1 MDVVR
6 AVLLLDKTVMEL
18 ILRLLNSE
26 DEREGGRERRGKIVK
41 RRWLLRVQFSI
52 QQRDSILSESISGSI
67 ATKRKLQSFIASV
80 GRCALFLHHVFG
92 TPTTAIPFY

>member
-26 DEREGGRERRGKIVK
+26 DEREGGRKRGEEK
-41 RRWLLRVQFSI
+41 
-52 QQRDSILSESISGSI
+52 
-67 ATKRKLQSFIASV
+67 
-80 GRCALFLHHVFG
+80 
-92 TPTTAIPFY
+92 

>member
-26 DEREGGRERRGKIVK
+26 DEREGGRERGEEK
-41 RRWLLRVQFSI
+41 
-52 QQRDSILSESISGSI
+52 
-67 ATKRKLQSFIASV
+67 
-80 GRCALFLHHVFG
+80 
-92 TPTTAIPFY
+92 